1 MQLGKK
7 MLLILGLLIVG
18 WGTPMT
24 AHAASQSTGDAQKS
38 QYSVTLTPNAS
49 SGSDGDLVGG
59 GDGDSVLPDDDS
71 NGSNNHSKP
80 TTTATSGGDGDTV
93 AGQPTQHHFGLAGR
107 LPQTSETWFGIGTMT
122 GIILLLLIWIAILTR
137 RRKAHN

>member
-1 MQLGKK
+1 MQLGKR

-18 WGTPMT
+18 WGAPTT
-24 AHAASQSTGDAQKS
+24 AHAASQSAGDAQ
-38 QYSVTLTPNAS
+38 QGHYSVTLTPTAN
-49 SGSDGDLVGG
+49 SGSDGNLVGG
-59 GDGDSVLPDDDS
+59 GDGDLVSPGGDS
-71 NGSNNHSKP
+71 NGSNNHQKP

-93 AGQPTQHHFGLAGR
+93 NGQSTQHHSGLTGR